1 MSYENLLMQ
10 NVVASVEA
18 TDDIPR
24 RFITFMRGLVERP
37 DDFHFKFGERTCKI
51 ATLKSQFAVDNGG
64 CAGHIVIETE
74 SEHQKESRLGFKLT
88 RGTGNGG
95 TRLTLTFNP
104 SQLLAGDGVAPTL
117 RRDPPRRDDDNSAP
131 ESPTSSQ
138 FVSSK
143 LLGLG
148 FDILNELY
156 EIKNKHPLI
165 YDPRLNDSDIRLERV
180 DWDALIQTKDPR
192 EFLLFLVLLFE
203 PVFTANDDGRPL
215 RLADLLKLKTSCGFD
230 PRTGELT
237 RVTFTR
243 LQGKRRKLYSL
254 EFSKLE
260 SGAADDGEEGDFA
273 SASPIGWL
281 RLRVTA
287 HPTGI
292 VQLIR
297 EANWGC
303 PTPDDDQSMEFDEND
318 DTDVSDGGERSDR
331 DVFAVSTAIDMLWQ
345 AHDRGQPLYG
355 STYGTFGQWLVA
367 KTLRDTLRLD
377 VVGGFEQQDVEALAA
392 DTNEVVRA
400 WTDGG
405 IGPMNFKAW
414 AQAANLDYEK
424 ARRYR
429 NSVRDDFKIDI
440 GVPRA
445 FYDGVTVAA
454 AGAMDPT
461 ALRALAGALAKDDSM
476 DAGRQLI
483 AAAKRF
489 AEGRRKVIGATVEAA
504 LAGRLGDFPVK
515 EVSAEI
521 EALPPR
527 KKRSARK
534 VGAVSKSIGVTK
546 QSKPRVKARNPL
558 PVKPPRGG
566 GRKSA
571 PTTARENKR
580 VGSTIGKR
588 RAKR

>member
-74 SEHQKESRLGFKLT
+74 LEHQKESRLGFKLT

-117 RRDPPRRDDDNSAP
+117 RRDPPRRDDDDSAP

-230 PRTGELT
+230 PRTGELDSRHLHAPSRQT
-237 RVTFTR
+237 AQIIFPRVLEARIGRCRRWGRGGFCVGKSNR
-243 LQGKRRKLYSL
+243 LVATPRD
-254 EFSKLE
+254 
-260 SGAADDGEEGDFA
+260 GA
-273 SASPIGWL
+273 
-281 RLRVTA
+281 
-287 HPTGI
+287 
-292 VQLIR
+292 
-297 EANWGC
+297 
-303 PTPDDDQSMEFDEND
+303 
-318 DTDVSDGGERSDR
+318 SDGDCTVDLRS
-331 DVFAVSTAIDMLWQ
+331 
-345 AHDRGQPLYG
+345 
-355 STYGTFGQWLVA
+355 
-367 KTLRDTLRLD
+367 
-377 VVGGFEQQDVEALAA
+377 
-392 DTNEVVRA
+392 
-400 WTDGG
+400 
-405 IGPMNFKAW
+405 
-414 AQAANLDYEK
+414 
-424 ARRYR
+424 
-429 NSVRDDFKIDI
+429 
-440 GVPRA
+440 
-445 FYDGVTVAA
+445 
-454 AGAMDPT
+454 
-461 ALRALAGALAKDDSM
+461 
-476 DAGRQLI
+476 
-483 AAAKRF
+483 
-489 AEGRRKVIGATVEAA
+489 
-504 LAGRLGDFPVK
+504 
-515 EVSAEI
+515 
-521 EALPPR
+521 
-527 KKRSARK
+527 
-534 VGAVSKSIGVTK
+534 
-546 QSKPRVKARNPL
+546 
-558 PVKPPRGG
+558 
-566 GRKSA
+566 
-571 PTTARENKR
+571 
-580 VGSTIGKR
+580 
-588 RAKR
+588 

>member
-10 NVVASVEA
+10 NVVASVEV

-24 RFITFMRGLVERP
+24 RFITFMRGVVERP
-37 DDFHFKFGERTCKI
+37 DDFHFKLGERTCKI
-51 ATLKSQFAVDNGG
+51 AVRKSQFPDDDGG
-64 CAGHIVIETE
+64 RAGQIVIETE
-74 SEHQKESRLGFKLT
+74 SEHPEESRLGFKMT

-104 SQLLAGDGVAPTL
+104 SQLLAGDNVAPTL
-117 RRDPPRRDDDNSAP
+117 SRDDDEWPP
-131 ESPTSSQ
+131 EFPTSSHI
-138 FVSSK
+138 VSSK

-156 EIKNKHPLI
+156 WMKKKRPLI
-165 YDPRLNDSDIRLERV
+165 WYDPGFNDNDIRLERV

-203 PVFTANDDGRPL
+203 PVFTAIDDGRPL

-243 LQGKRRKLYSL
+243 LQGKRRKLYSI

-260 SGAADDGEEGDFA
+260 SGAAGGDEEEDFA
-273 SASPIGWL
+273 PAGRAGL
-281 RLRVTA
+281 LQLRVTA

-297 EANWGC
+297 AG
-303 PTPDDDQSMEFDEND
+303 DRVAYQSQDGDQSNESDAVDEND
-318 DTDVSDGGERSDR
+318 DMDTSDGGAQSDR
-331 DVFAVSTAIDMLWQ
+331 NVLALSNAIEMLGAQ
-345 AHDRGQPLYG
+345 ADDRPQIC
-355 STYGTFGQWLVA
+355 GTFDQWLVT
-367 KTLRDTLRLD
+367 KMLRDTLRLD
-377 VVGGFEQQDVEALAA
+377 VVGGFDQKDVEALAG
-392 DTNEVVRA
+392 DTNEVARA
-400 WTDGG
+400 WADGG
-405 IGPMNFKAW
+405 IEPMDFTAW
-414 AQAANLDYEK
+414 TQAANLDYEK

-429 NSVRDDFKIDI
+429 NKMRAERKIDI

-454 AGAMDPT
+454 AGAMDPN
-461 ALRALAGALAKDDSM
+461 ALRALAGALAKDDPM
-476 DAGRQLI
+476 DVGRQLI

-489 AEGRRKVIGATVEAA
+489 AQGRRKVIGAAVQAA
-504 LAGRLGDFPVK
+504 LAGHLGDFPVK

-521 EALPPR
+521 EALPRR
-527 KKRSARK
+527 KKRVARK
-534 VGAVSKSIGVTK
+534 VAAVSKSIRATK
-546 QSKPRVKARNPL
+546 QTKPGVKARKLAPIQ
-558 PVKPPRGG
+558 PPRGS
-566 GRKSA
+566 GRKPA
-571 PTTARENKR
+571 PTTAKGNKR
-580 VGSTIGKR
+580 GGLTTGMR

>member
-10 NVVASVEA
+10 NVVASTEV
-18 TDDIPR
+18 TDDMR
-24 RFITFMRGLVERP
+24 RRLITFVRGLIERP
-37 DDFHFKFGERTCKI
+37 DDFHFKFGERICKI
-51 ATLKSQFAVDNGG
+51 ATLKSQFAAADGG
-64 CAGHIVIETE
+64 CAGQIVIETE
-74 SEHQKESRLGFKLT
+74 SEQPEESRLGFKLARAT
-88 RGTGNGG
+88 RNGG
-95 TRLTLTFNP
+95 RRLTLTFNP

-117 RRDPPRRDDDNSAP
+117 SRHDDRSPRWDDDDAAP
-131 ESPTSSQ
+131 ESPASSQ
-138 FVSSK
+138 FVCAK

-148 FDILNELY
+148 FDVLNGLY
-156 EIKNKHPLI
+156 WTKNKRPLAW
-165 YDPRLNDSDIRLERV
+165 YDPPFGDRDIRLERV
-180 DWDALIQTKDPR
+180 AWDLLIRTNNPR
-192 EFLLFLVLLFE
+192 EFLLFLVLLYE

-215 RLADLLKLKTSCGFD
+215 RLADLLKLRTSYGFD
-230 PRTGELT
+230 PQTGELAG
-237 RVTFTR
+237 VTFTR
-243 LQGKRRKLYSL
+243 LQGKRRKLYSIA
-254 EFSKLE
+254 FSKPG
-260 SGAADDGEEGDFA
+260 SGAADD
-273 SASPIGWL
+273 WL

-303 PTPDDDQSMEFDEND
+303 PTKDDDQSMEFDEND
-318 DTDVSDGGERSDR
+318 DTDTNDGGVRSDR
-331 DVFAVSTAIDMLWQ
+331 DVFAVSTAIDVLWQ

-355 STYGTFGQWLVA
+355 SIYGTFGQWLVA

-400 WTDGG
+400 WADGG

-445 FYDGVTVAA
+445 FYDGVTIAA
-454 AGAMDPT
+454 AGAMDPND
-461 ALRALAGALAKDDSM
+461 LRALAAALAKDDPT
-476 DAGRQLI
+476 DVGRQLI
-483 AAAKRF
+483 ATAKRF
-489 AEGRRKVIGATVEAA
+489 AEGRQKVIGATVQAA
-504 LAGRLGDFPVK
+504 LAGRLGDFPIK

-527 KKRSARK
+527 KKRATQK
-534 VGAVSKSIGVTK
+534 VAAVSKSLRATK
-546 QSKPRVKARNPL
+546 QLKPGTKARKPSL
-558 PVKPPRGG
+558 VKQPRAS
-566 GRKSA
+566 GRKSR
-571 PTTARENKR
+571 PTAAKANKR
-580 VGSTIGKR
+580 SCVPASKR